1 MRSEGIFAKL
11 VRSRPT
17 EAPTGEA
24 ARAPVVSRRWSR
36 RQLDRP
42 VACLGI
48 AVVALAPLLPAL
60 PYRSTPSD
68 VPLLFTAANSPLKSG
83 TVVLSYPLPITY
95 GYAGPN
101 DQALLWQ
108 SVARMRFKLIAF
120 RGAVAGP
127 TGRPIQGA
135 AMLLPPFEAEQ
146 VLVWGLYGKPSS
158 PPAMDASTAKA
169 IQIFLKTY
177 GVGAVTVVPWGLRTN
192 AVLAYYVAALQVP
205 PVKFGGSYIWP
216 DVQQDLRRLGLGA
229 D

>member
-1 MRSEGIFAKL
+1 
-11 VRSRPT
+11 
-17 EAPTGEA
+17 
-24 ARAPVVSRRWSR
+24 
-36 RQLDRP
+36 
-42 VACLGI
+42 
-48 AVVALAPLLPAL
+48 
-60 PYRSTPSD
+60 
-68 VPLLFTAANSPLKSG
+68 
-83 TVVLSYPLPITY
+83 
-95 GYAGPN
+95 
-101 DQALLWQ
+101 
-108 SVARMRFKLIAF
+108 
-120 RGAVAGP
+120 
-127 TGRPIQGA
+127 
-135 AMLLPPFEAEQ
+135 MLLPPFEAEQ